1 MVKLNIAFIVNP
13 FSGSVKKRNI
23 PEAIELFLDH
33 SKYNYTIHYTEYSG
47 HATDIA
53 RMLSEKAVD
62 VIVAVGGDGSIHEI
76 GNGLTNPNIS
86 LAILPIGSGNGLATH
101 LGYKPRNLRY
111 AFDIINQGHKI
122 KIDAGA
128 INGKKF
134 FSVFGV
140 GLDANIAYDYK
151 TRRHRNFFAYA
162 FLVIKQS
169 LFNLQFFDIE
179 FHIKGAWRKEKILI
193 ISGFNSDQF
202 GYNFGIVPWA
212 SAQDGQLDICI
223 LKKFNRMKL
232 LWVTIC
238 LLLKKPHWIEE
249 MELIATD
256 EMIIKKNNAIKFQM
270 DGDPFELQEDL
281 HISMMKQSFPVLVPK
296 N

>member
-1 MVKLNIAFIVNP
+1 MKSNIAFIVNP

-23 PEAIELFLDH
+23 PEAIELYLDH
-33 SKYNYTIHYTEYSG
+33 NKYNYTIHYTEYSG

-53 RMLSEKAVD
+53 RKLSDTNID

-76 GNGLTNPNIS
+76 GNGLTNPNIT
-86 LAILPIGSGNGLATH
+86 LGILPIGSGNGLATH
-101 LGYKPRNLRY
+101 LGYKPRNLAD
-111 AFDIINQGHKI
+111 AFDIINKGYSVN
-122 KIDAGA
+122 IDVGV
-128 INGKKF
+128 INQTKF

-151 TRRHRNFFAYA
+151 TRRNRNFFAYA
-162 FLVIKQS
+162 FLVVKQS
-169 LFNLQFFDIE
+169 LFYLNFFDIE
-179 FHIKGAWRKEKILI
+179 FHIENTWRKEKILI

-212 SAQDGQLDICI
+212 SAQDGRLDICI
-223 LKKFNRMKL
+223 LKKFNRLKL

-238 LLLKKPHWIEE
+238 LLLKKPKWIKE
-249 MELIATD
+249 MELVATD
-256 EMIIKKNNAIKFQM
+256 QMIIKKNDAIKFQM
-270 DGDPFELQEDL
+270 DGDPFELKEDL
-281 HISMMKQSFPVLVPK
+281 HISMLKTSFPILVPK